1 MTRDSKGNVSL
12 SPKDW
17 LSIVVMVIGII
28 STIGASYTSIRQE
41 ITSIHTAQTA
51 ESRRLERIESD
62 ILRLEERIFGGSPN
76 G

>member
-1 MTRDSKGNVSL
+1 MTRDAANNVSL

-28 STIGASYTSIRQE
+28 STIGATYTGIKQE
-41 ITSIHTAQTA
+41 ITSIHAAQAA
-51 ESRRLERIESD
+51 ESRRLERMEKD
-62 ILRLEERIFGGSPN
+62 ILRLEERIFRGTN

>member
-1 MTRDSKGNVSL
+1 MTRDVSGNVKL
-12 SPKDW
+12 SSKDW

-28 STIGASYTSIRQE
+28 STIGATYTSIRQE
-41 ITSIHTAQTA
+41 ITTISAAQTA

-62 ILRLEERIFGGSPN
+62 ILRLEERIFRGIPN